1 MYYDPLKY
9 KLQKYSK
16 LGRVPK
22 ACCYLKLKP
31 VLSSWL
37 FCLPALVSSS
47 PSHGHSSHSC
57 LLSSNSLA
65 LNSFYV
71 YL

>member
-37 FCLPALVSSS
+37 FCLLAQRLSLLPRVMVTAPTLV
-47 PSHGHSSHSC
+47 SC
-57 LLSSNSLA
+57 LLTPL
-65 LNSFYV
+65 L
-71 YL
+71 